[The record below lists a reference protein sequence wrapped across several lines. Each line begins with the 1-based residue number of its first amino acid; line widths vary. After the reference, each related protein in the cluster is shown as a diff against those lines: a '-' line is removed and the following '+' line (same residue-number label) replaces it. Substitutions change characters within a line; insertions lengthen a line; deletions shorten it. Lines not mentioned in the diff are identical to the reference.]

1 MNRLAVLISGTGTN
15 LQAIID
21 ATEAGVLPDTE
32 VAIVVSNR
40 EDAYGL
46 KRAEK
51 HGIPTIY
58 HPFAPYREAGLSR
71 RQYDADLAERLE
83 PYDPELVVMAGWMR
97 VFSMAF
103 LRHYRVL
110 NIHPALPGAFP
121 GMHAIEEAYEA
132 FQRDEIEHTGV
143 MVHRV
148 PDEAVDAGPVVIKR
162 KVPIYPSD
170 TLEELEERIHEV
182 EHEIYVQAIAQ
193 ELGIELRKE
202 DRGG

>member
-32 VAIVVSNR
+32 VSVVVSNR
-40 EDAYGL
+40 KDAYGL
-46 KRAEK
+46 QRAEK

-58 HPFAPYREAGLSR
+58 HPLAPYREAGLSR

-83 PYDPELVVMAGWMR
+83 PYDPDLVVMAGWMH

-103 LRHYRVL
+103 LRHHRVL
-110 NIHPALPGAFP
+110 NLHPALPGAFP

-132 FQRDEIEHTGV
+132 FQRGEIEHTGV

-170 TLEELEERIHEV
+170 SLEDLEERIHEV
-182 EHEIYVQAIAQ
+182 EHEIYVQAIAE
-193 ELGIELRKE
+193 ELGIELQDE
-202 DRGG
+202 D